1 MIAWSYAVRSNSY
14 RLRAVATAVRP
25 CAALAVMR
33 RKIGEI
39 AHELGMRDA
48 QSDEEAADRERD
60 ERRRDARRSF
70 VVAATVET

>member
-1 MIAWSYAVRSNSY
+1 
-14 RLRAVATAVRP
+14 
-25 CAALAVMR
+25 MR